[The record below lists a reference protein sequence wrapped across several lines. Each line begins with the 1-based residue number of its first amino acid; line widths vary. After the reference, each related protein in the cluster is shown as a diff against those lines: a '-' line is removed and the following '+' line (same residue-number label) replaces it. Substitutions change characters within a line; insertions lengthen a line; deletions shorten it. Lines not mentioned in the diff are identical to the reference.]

1 MSSPANLDALPHE
14 RTLITHLRGRLP
26 SAPPGLL
33 VGPGDDAAVVI
44 PARGAFQV
52 LTTDVLV
59 EGVHFDR
66 RWSSLADVGFKALA
80 VNLSDLA
87 AMGAA
92 PALALLSLVLPAATT
107 LADLDALLDGFLE
120 LAGREGV
127 ALAGGNLARSPG
139 PLMVDVTAVGYVRP
153 RRILTRGGGRPGDA
167 LYVTGSIGAA
177 TAGLEYL
184 RQSGGGDDRDFR
196 LASTPLRPDKAD
208 GALELRGCIERHR
221 RPEPRTRIGK
231 LLGRNRAA
239 SACMDLSDGLA
250 DAVTQVAE
258 ASGTGAVL
266 DATALPIDPVASG
279 WFQARG
285 GDPVSEA
292 LGGGDDFELLF
303 AVPRRFR
310 GRLRTILR
318 EARGVQLT
326 RIGEL
331 TAEPG
336 VRLLRDGAALP
347 MPRGFSHF

>member
-1 MSSPANLDALPHE
+1 MSSPAELPALPDE
-14 RTLITHLRGRLP
+14 RALIAHLRARLP
-26 SAPPGLL
+26 AAPPGLR
-33 VGPGDDAAVVI
+33 VGPGDDAAVVV
-44 PARGAFQV
+44 PERGAFQV

-92 PALALLSLVLPAATT
+92 PSLALLSLVLPTGATV
-107 LADLDALLDGFLE
+107 ADLDGLLDGFLE

-167 LYVTGSIGAA
+167 LYLTGNIGAA
-177 TAGLEYL
+177 AAGLGYL
-184 RQSGGGDDRDFR
+184 RQSGGVDV
-196 LASTPLRPDKAD
+196 STL
-208 GALELRGCIERHR
+208 LECVRRHR

-250 DAVTQVAE
+250 DAVSQIAE
-258 ASGTGAVL
+258 ASATGAVI
-266 DATALPIDPVASG
+266 DAGALPIDPAARG
-279 WFQARG
+279 WFEAQG
-285 GDPVSEA
+285 LDPVTTA
-292 LGGGDDFELLF
+292 LTGGDDFELLF
-303 AVPRRFR
+303 AVPRKFR
-310 GRLRTILR
+310 GRLRTVLR
-318 EARGVQLT
+318 EARGIPIT

-331 TAEPG
+331 TAEAE
-336 VRLLRDGAALP
+336 VRVRRDGNTFA

>member
-1 MSSPANLDALPHE
+1 MTSPADVDALPDE

-26 SAPPGLL
+26 AAPPGLR
-33 VGPGDDAAVVI
+33 VGPGDDAAVVV
-44 PARGAFQV
+44 PERGALQV

-59 EGVHFDR
+59 EGIHFNR

-92 PALALLSLVLPAATT
+92 PSLALLSLVLPSGTT
-107 LADLDALLDGFLE
+107 LADLDAILDGFLE

-153 RRILTRGGGRPGDA
+153 RRTLTRSGGRPGDA

-177 TAGLEYL
+177 AAGLGHLE
-184 RQSGGGDDRDFR
+184 
-196 LASTPLRPDKAD
+196 AAAAD
-208 GALELRGCIERHR
+208 GRLEMTGCLARHR

-258 ASGTGAVL
+258 ASGTGAVV
-266 DATALPIDPVASG
+266 DAGALPIDPAALR

-285 GDPVSEA
+285 GDPVNDA
-292 LGGGDDFELLF
+292 LAGGDDFELLF
-303 AVPRRFR
+303 AVPRKFR
-310 GRLRTILR
+310 GRLRTVDR
-318 EARGVQLT
+318 EARGIPLT

-336 VRLLRDGAALP
+336 VRLLRDGAVLP